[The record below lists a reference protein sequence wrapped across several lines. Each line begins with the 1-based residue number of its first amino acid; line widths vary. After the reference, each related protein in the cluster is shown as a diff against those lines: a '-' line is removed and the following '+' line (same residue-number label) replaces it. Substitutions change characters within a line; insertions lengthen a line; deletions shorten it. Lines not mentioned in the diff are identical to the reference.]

1 MKNIIV
7 FFFILSIASCKQKS
21 KNEVTE
27 INTTK
32 EQIEEV
38 SEKKCIT
45 KILDADSKLGKERNT
60 LCETVSLSETIKTY
74 VAGMKALDFENC
86 PQDFTK
92 AFNSHIEAWDAMI
105 PVTDNYPD
113 LRGEMHDLFK
123 ELEKSNDSIVFN
135 KKLASIWD
143 TWAIVEERIK

>member
-1 MKNIIV
+1 MKKIIV
-7 FFFILSIASCKQKS
+7 LFFILLLVSCKD
-21 KNEVTE
+21 KNTN
-27 INTTK
+27 NTSENATAL
-32 EQIEEV
+32 EQIEEI
-38 SEKKCIT
+38 SEKECIN
-45 KILDADSKLGKERNT
+45 KILDADSKLGKERNV

-92 AFNSHIEAWDAMI
+92 AFNSHIEAWNAMI
-105 PVTDNYPD
+105 PVTDNYPN

-123 ELEKSNDSIVFN
+123 ELEKSNDSIVFT
-135 KKLASIWD
+135 KKLSSIWD